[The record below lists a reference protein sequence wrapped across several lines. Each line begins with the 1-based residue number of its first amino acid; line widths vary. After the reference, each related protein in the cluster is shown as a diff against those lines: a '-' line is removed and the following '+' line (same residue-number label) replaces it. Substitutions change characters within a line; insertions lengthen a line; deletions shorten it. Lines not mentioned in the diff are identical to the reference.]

1 MFSYTFRYRLLKEEV
16 HPLLE
21 HTIQTSPGKSDNLH
35 LVYLPDLLYGAC
47 VVLDFVLLCKLVRPK
62 SASYL
67 VLVHQTEILPP
78 ASFRFHVAVDT
89 LAFG

>member
-1 MFSYTFRYRLLKEEV
+1 MFTIPFDIGYSRRKSILYLSIPFRPPRIRAITF
-16 HPLLE
+16 
-21 HTIQTSPGKSDNLH
+21 IS
-35 LVYLPDLLYGAC
+35 YLPDLLYGVRA
-47 VVLDFVLLCKLVRPK
+47 VLDFVLIGKLVRPK

-78 ASFRFHVAVDT
+78 ASFRFHVTVDT